1 MQNPSPGDNAYVM
14 DNMLLWG
21 DVYSIPFD
29 DLDEISMPVMNVGP
43 WGRDIHKYTERVFK
57 EDLINR
63 APDLMAFAIEEILG

>member
-1 MQNPSPGDNAYVM
+1 
-14 DNMLLWG
+14 MLLWG

-43 WGRDIHKYTERVFK
+43 WGRDIHKYTERVFR

-63 APDLMAFAIEEILG
+63 APDLMAFAIEEILGWRTTGLTH